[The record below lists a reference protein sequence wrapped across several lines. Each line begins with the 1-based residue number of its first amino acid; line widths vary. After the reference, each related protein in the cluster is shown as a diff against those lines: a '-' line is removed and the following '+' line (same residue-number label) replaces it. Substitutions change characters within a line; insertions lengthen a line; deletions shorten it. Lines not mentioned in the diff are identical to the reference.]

1 MKSGPLVSVI
11 CVSYNHQMFVSEA
24 IQSVLHQSYEN
35 VELIVVDD
43 GSTDKSVEL
52 ISSMNVRLI
61 DLKTNR
67 GYTKA
72 FNEGWRQSK
81 GDFIID
87 LAGDD
92 ALTPD
97 RVKIG
102 VHEFLKRDE
111 IFGVQFGDVL
121 YSNNELH
128 SKRFPKPPEGDIYI
142 DLIKKYFISAPS
154 MMSRRSVLTM
164 LNGYDET
171 LAYEDFD
178 FWIRSSRVFKYFYTP
193 AVCVNKRIVKG
204 SLSDQQ
210 FRKGSLQQL
219 STYKVCEK
227 IIALNKSKEENK
239 ALRER
244 LWYEFRQSILRTDF
258 SLASKYLRLIRNSQ
272 VLIDKV
278 H

>member
-1 MKSGPLVSVI
+1 MLSV
-11 CVSYNHQMFVSEA
+11 CVYNHEKFVREA
-24 IQSVLHQSYEN
+24 IQSVFDQTYKN
-35 VELIVVDD
+35 IELIVVDD
-43 GSTDKSVEL
+43 GSTDKSVDV
-52 ISSMNVRLI
+52 INSMNVRLI

-87 LAGDD
+87 LSGDD
-92 ALTPD
+92 ELTPG
-97 RVKIG
+97 RIKIG
-102 VHEFLKRDE
+102 VEEFLNRDE
-111 IFGVQFGDVL
+111 MFGVQFGDVL
-121 YSNNELH
+121 YSNKELH

-142 DLIKKYFISAPS
+142 DLIKKYFIATPS
-154 MMSRRSVLTM
+154 MMSRRSVLVT

-178 FWIRSSRVFKYFYTP
+178 FWIRSSRVFKYFYTREI
-193 AVCVNKRIVKG
+193 CVNKRIVKG
-204 SLSDQQ
+204 SLSDEQ
-210 FRKGSLQQL
+210 FKRGSLQQL

-227 IIALNKSKEENK
+227 TKALNKSKEENE

-258 SLASKYLRLIRNSQ
+258 SLASKYFRLIRNS
-272 VLIDKV
+272 
-278 H
+278 